1 MCTKSRA
8 CRLRTEKVKTLME
21 FKKATIPD
29 KASRATINHIMAY
42 TDEDLQQIPTD
53 RPCTR
58 GEQCLQQ
65 TGGIHSTVCR
75 AQMAEIE
82 SLLGQGPDPA
92 RPARELIEEQERYN
106 HDPTNGFEAYQA
118 RHSYNYD
125 YGQGQEDQWREDG
138 TNN

>member
-1 MCTKSRA
+1 
-8 CRLRTEKVKTLME
+8 
-21 FKKATIPD
+21 
-29 KASRATINHIMAY
+29 MAY

-53 RPCTR
+53 RPCTI

-92 RPARELIEEQERYN
+92 RPARELIEEQENYN
-106 HDPTNGFEAYQA
+106 HDPMNGFDENHQT
-118 RHSYNYD
+118 RHSYNYE
-125 YGQGQEDQWREDG
+125 YGQGQEAQWRDWREGG